1 MREISFSNAIAEA
14 FIEEMRRD
22 ETVFIMGEDVGRFGM
37 SYYGKPEMWKE
48 FGDERVRDTPISENA
63 IVGYALGAAITGM
76 RPVADIKFSN
86 LLPLAA
92 EQIVNQVAMIRYM
105 FGGKIRVPLVIHSF
119 LGGGRSGG
127 AHHSAQLEAWFTH
140 TPGLKVVLPST
151 PRDAKGLMK
160 AAIREDNPV
169 IFFGHQQLVG
179 ITGPVPEEDYVTPFG
194 KADIRREGKDITVV
208 SYSFMVHKV
217 LRAANEVAKQ
227 GIETEVIDL
236 RTLSPLDIE
245 TILKSVEKTGRLL
258 IVHQACTTGGF
269 GAEIAGI
276 VAEKGFDL
284 LTAPIYRLG
293 AFDVPVPYSPPLED
307 FVIPN
312 EKRITEK
319 ILSIVKN

>member
-1 MREISFSNAIAEA
+1 MRETSFSNAIAEA
-14 FIEEMRRD
+14 FIEEMKRD

-119 LGGGRSGG
+119 LGGGRSGA
-127 AHHSAQLEAWFTH
+127 AHHSLQLEAWFTH
-140 TPGLKVVLPST
+140 IPGLKVVLPST
-151 PRDAKGLMK
+151 PYDAKGLMK
-160 AAIREDNPV
+160 AAIRDDNPV
-169 IFFGHQQLVG
+169 LFFGHQQLVG
-179 ITGPVPEEDYVTPFG
+179 MTGPVPEEEYVTPIG
-194 KADIRREGKDITVV
+194 KAEIRREGKDITVV

-217 LRAANEVAKQ
+217 LRAANEAAKQ

-236 RTLSPLDIE
+236 RTLNPLDIE

-269 GAEIAGI
+269 GGEIAGI

-307 FVIPN
+307 YVVPN
-312 EKRITEK
+312 EKKITEK
-319 ILSIVKN
+319 ILSIVKD